1 MLACWMRHTVTESK
15 WPGRL
20 PSRWK
25 KRNRENARGN
35 RVGGLDVRVGR
46 AGYGWSQMKS
56 KDLKK
61 KKEREKWHMS
71 VKRRNISGCSFCA
84 LYENNSVLPKHVH
97 NNIVLLAVFSAHES
111 THWTTREH
119 NTYCYWIPIMM
130 HNPVAAQEYNTNMSG
145 LWFGRN
151 LHGYNSLSTGSR
163 LSRARRLHCND
174 WPCAFDS
181 LFQASVA
188 QSAGSLSHQYPI
200 LILLSTSLHKHVWPL
215 TLPATSPPPF
225 QSSLSQWFFFCKWL
239 LYHRS
244 ISH

>member
-1 MLACWMRHTVTESK
+1 
-15 WPGRL
+15 
-20 PSRWK
+20 
-25 KRNRENARGN
+25 
-35 RVGGLDVRVGR
+35 
-46 AGYGWSQMKS
+46 
-56 KDLKK
+56 
-61 KKEREKWHMS
+61 MS

-181 LFQASVA
+181 LSSFCGSVSRLSIPSIPNLDPTICKSTQTCLA
-188 QSAGSLSHQYPI
+188 PHAAGNLTSTFSILSIPVI
-200 LILLSTSLHKHVWPL
+200 LFL
-215 TLPATSPPPF
+215 
-225 QSSLSQWFFFCKWL
+225 
-239 LYHRS
+239 
-244 ISH
+244 